1 MRFLLSL
8 FTNPSG
14 FLEHTRWCVPSAAL
28 CAEIYLPSPSL
39 QAVCAPC

>member
-14 FLEHTRWCVPSAAL
+14 FLEHTRWCVPSPAL
-28 CAEIYLPSPSL
+28 YADMHLLSHNL
-39 QAVCAPC
+39 